1 MRYFLVNNEK
11 EVTLDELG
19 KLANFEEEDEELLEW
34 TDVKLIS
41 VSDEEMWFV
50 VKRNTYWK

>member
-1 MRYFLVNNEK
+1 MRYFLVNGEK

-19 KLANFEEEDEELLEW
+19 KLANFEKEDAETIEW
-34 TDVKLIS
+34 NDVKLIS

-50 VKRNTYWK
+50 VKKNTHWK